1 MLPSDATL
9 FHLVHTYGYLVIFL
23 AVTAE
28 CLGVPFPG
36 DTVMIA
42 GAVWAGAGH
51 LDIGLVI
58 LAGVA
63 GAVVGDNCGYAIGR
77 FAGTWVVARL
87 LPRLP
92 FLNGWVLLARRFF
105 ARHGGK
111 TIVIARFIAALRI
124 TVSFVAGISRFRWP
138 RFVAFNLA
146 GGVAWATSY
155 SLVAFLIGRT
165 FGRYTDAIS
174 AVGLLIAVIGA
185 AGVVLLFTLG
195 QRWVERWLLAD
206 ERLVLGGAAD

>member
-1 MLPSDATL
+1 MPSDATL

-51 LDIGLVI
+51 LSIGLVI
-58 LAGVA
+58 LAGFG
-63 GAVVGDNCGYAIGR
+63 GAVIGDNCGYLIGR
-77 FAGTWVVARL
+77 YAGAWVVARL
-87 LPRLP
+87 LPLLP
-92 FLNGWVLLARRFF
+92 FVGRWVHLAQRFF

-111 TIVIARFIAALRI
+111 TIFIARFVAALRI
-124 TVSFVAGISRFRWP
+124 TVPFVAGLSRVRWQ

-146 GGVAWATSY
+146 GGAAWTTSY

-165 FGRYTDAIS
+165 FARYTDQIS
-174 AVGLLIAVIGA
+174 YAGLLVAVIGA
-185 AGVVLLFTLG
+185 VAVLLLFTLG
-195 QRWVERWLLAD
+195 QNWLERWLLA
-206 ERLVLGGAAD
+206 EEPVAAVSAAD

>member
-1 MLPSDATL
+1 VPSDATL

-23 AVTAE
+23 AVGAE

-51 LDIGLVI
+51 LNIGLVI

-63 GAVVGDNCGYAIGR
+63 GAVIGDNCGYAIGR
-77 FAGTWVVARL
+77 YAGTWVLERL

-92 FLNGWVLLARRFF
+92 FLGRWVHLAQRFF

-111 TIVIARFIAALRI
+111 AVVIARFIAALRI
-124 TVSFVAGISRFRWP
+124 TVSFVAGLSHYRW
-138 RFVAFNLA
+138 RSFVAYNLA
-146 GGVAWATSY
+146 GGVAWASSY

-165 FGRYTDAIS
+165 FGKYTDLIS
-174 AVGLLIAVIGA
+174 YVGLLVAVVGA
-185 AGVVLLFTLG
+185 VAVVLLFTLG
-195 QRWVERWLLAD
+195 QRWLERWLLAD
-206 ERLVLGGAAD
+206 ERLVAPALAD

>member
-51 LDIGLVI
+51 LDIALVI
-58 LAGVA
+58 LVGSL
-63 GAVVGDNCGYAIGR
+63 GAVIGDNIGYAIGR
-77 FAGTWVVARL
+77 YAGTWVVTRL
-87 LPRLP
+87 FPILP
-92 FLNGWVLLARRFF
+92 FLARWVRLAQRFF

-111 TIVIARFIAALRI
+111 TIFIARFIAALRI
-124 TVSFVAGISRFRWP
+124 TVSFVAGLSRYRWR
-138 RFVAFNLA
+138 RFFTFNLA

-165 FGRYTDAIS
+165 FGRYTDQIS
-174 AVGLLIAVIGA
+174 YAGLLVAVIGA
-185 AGVVLLFTLG
+185 VAVLLLFTLG
-195 QRWVERWLLAD
+195 QRWLERWLLAD
-206 ERLVLGGAAD
+206 ERLVVGSPAD